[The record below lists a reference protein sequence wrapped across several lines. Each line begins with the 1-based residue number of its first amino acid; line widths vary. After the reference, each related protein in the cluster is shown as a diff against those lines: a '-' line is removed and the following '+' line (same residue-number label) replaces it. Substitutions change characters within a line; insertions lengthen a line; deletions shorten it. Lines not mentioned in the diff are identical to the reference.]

1 MPLFFPICYT
11 CVVSQ
16 SLENFLSKD
25 IRSLL
30 ADGDSL
36 LSLFTNPTAQVP
48 VPSDYSFLVFPYA
61 KAYEG
66 FLKLL
71 FLRYGIITNKEFESD
86 RFRIG
91 KALNP
96 HLEKR
101 MRRLHSAYDRFV
113 NYCDNGT
120 ELADR
125 LWQTW
130 KQGRN
135 LLFHFF
141 PKHYKTV
148 SITQAQ
154 DTVAEILMTMEVSL
168 ENCTVKYQP
177 RENNNRVYNPPPTLG
192 FTIKPPEPF

>member
-1 MPLFFPICYT
+1 
-11 CVVSQ
+11 VSQ
-16 SLENFLSKD
+16 NLESFLTAD
-25 IRSLL
+25 IK
-30 ADGDSL
+30 SL
-36 LSLFTNPTAQVP
+36 LSDGDKITQMATNSLPAGRQANPT
-48 VPSDYSFLVFPYA
+48 DYSYLVFPFA

-71 FLRYGIITNKEFESD
+71 FLRYGIITNREFESD

-96 HLEKR
+96 NLEKR

-113 NYCDNGT
+113 NFCDNGT
-120 ELADR
+120 ELANR

-130 KQGRN
+130 KRGRN

-148 SITQAQ
+148 SLTEAKDII
-154 DTVAEILMTMEVSL
+154 AEILITMEVTL
-168 ENCTVKYQP
+168 ESCTVKYQP
-177 RENNNRVYNPPPTLG
+177 RKDNNSVYNPPQPLG
-192 FTIKPPEPF
+192 LTGEAP